1 MEKETGRVVNFGT
14 AYPEEEYFKAY
25 ENGTLELSL
34 GRYWYPEDER
44 YDFK

>member
-1 MEKETGRVVNFGT
+1 VEKETGRVVNFGT